1 MSVVDH
7 LISLPSVEWRGDNI
21 DSSKVKVE
29 MIDNLTVML
38 TFNPL
43 HTSHG
48 AVYSCVTSIIIDAI
62 SVNKTVEQ
70 SKNVIVQS
78 K

>member
-7 LISLPSVEWRGDNI
+7 LVSPTSVEWRGDNI
-21 DSSKVKVE
+21 DGSRVKVE
-29 MIDNLTVML
+29 MIN
-38 TFNPL
+38 NL

-48 AVYSCVTSIIIDAI
+48 AVYSCVVSIIIDAI
-62 SVNKTVEQ
+62 SVNKMVEK

>member
-7 LISLPSVEWRGDNI
+7 LVSSPSVEWRGDNI
-21 DSSKVKVE
+21 DSSNVKVE
-29 MIDNLTVML
+29 MIDNLTVIL
-38 TFNPL
+38 TCTPP

-48 AVYSCVTSIIIDAI
+48 AVYSCVASIIIDAI
-62 SVNKTVEQ
+62 SVNKTEEK